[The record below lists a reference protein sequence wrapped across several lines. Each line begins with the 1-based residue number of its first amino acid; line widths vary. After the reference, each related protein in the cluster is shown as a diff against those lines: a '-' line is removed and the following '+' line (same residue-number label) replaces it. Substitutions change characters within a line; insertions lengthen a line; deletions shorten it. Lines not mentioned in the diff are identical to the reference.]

1 MSRWRIEIEGKKGA
15 VQRDL
20 WQGFPTMGITRH
32 VTSFTWSHSVSD
44 PYSQASVSVL
54 VSLHDLASLGL
65 GYVTQR
71 RLVLHAS
78 GYLRITEL
86 TGAEHYGAGQIERF
100 YGPITAVTAGFKVD
114 KELGT
119 RQTVPL
125 KISASTWLTPLMRGF
140 IVSAKED
147 LNIGSSLISTSE
159 WGKIT
164 EKVLGSAGIQGIT
177 ESLRAAWSE
186 LGEPLVGGT
195 VLGGVEY
202 MHKRQGYH
210 DKVNRSVDV
219 YGRNLSQ
226 LQPPS
231 MQTTLW
237 QVLRNTYQASTLIEL
252 YPAYCYD
259 ARSVATR
266 HLVYRLRPFA
276 PKLDSV
282 SVFYPFIKQF
292 KGQNMSENI
301 QFVDDADLPRI
312 KNEGPA
318 ELPHVISYDLAY
330 SDNRNN
336 YLEVTSPYTGA
347 GQLAGLSCDPLYHE
361 GDIEAYGL
369 FRYAESY
376 PYIRS
381 KTNDGDG
388 SIREQL
394 NDLTKYAALVYGFA
408 HQYAKGKVTAK
419 YKDGST
425 LSHGDWVRWRSYGPE
440 AYYYVGYI
448 TKATHTFTVNKM
460 GVLEGASSYD
470 VERTE
475 AEVTGASI

>member
-1 MSRWRIEIEGKKGA
+1 MSRWRIEIEGKEGA

-20 WQGFPTMGITRH
+20 YRGTETEQITH
-32 VTSFTWSHSVSD
+32 FVTSFTWSHSISD
-44 PYSQASVSVL
+44 PYSQSSVSVL
-54 VSLHDLASLGL
+54 VPLRNLKSLGL
-65 GYVTQR
+65 GYVTQG

-86 TGAEHYGAGQIERF
+86 TGAEPTGSAQIERF

-164 EKVLGSAGIQGIT
+164 QKVLDSAGTQGVT
-177 ESLRAAWSE
+177 ESLRAAWDE
-186 LGEPLVGGT
+186 LGKPLVGGT

-202 MHKRQGYH
+202 MEKRQNYH
-210 DKVNRSVDV
+210 DKVNRSIDV

-226 LQPPS
+226 LQAPS

-252 YPAYCYD
+252 YPAYCYG
-259 ARSVATR
+259 ARFVATR
-266 HLVYRLRPFA
+266 HLVYRLRPSA
-276 PKLDSV
+276 PRLDRT
-282 SVFYPFIKQF
+282 FEFFDFIKQF
-292 KGQNMSENI
+292 EGQEMRTNI
-301 QFVDDADLPRI
+301 QLRDSARVPRI
-312 KNEGPA
+312 ENEGPA
-318 ELPHVISYDLAY
+318 ELPHIISYDLAY

-347 GQLAGLSCDPLYHE
+347 DQLAGLSCDPLYHK

-381 KTNDGDG
+381 KTADGDG

-440 AYYYVGYI
+440 KHYYVGYV

-475 AEVTGASI
+475 AEVTGDSI

>member
-1 MSRWRIEIEGKKGA
+1 MSRWRIEIEGKEGA
-15 VQRDL
+15 VQKDL
-20 WQGFPTMGITRH
+20 FDGESEVITNI
-32 VTSFTWSHSVSD
+32 VTSFTWSHSISD
-44 PYSQASVSVL
+44 PYSQSSVSVL
-54 VSLHDLASLGL
+54 VPLRDLKSLGF
-65 GYVTQR
+65 GYVTQG

-86 TGAEHYGAGQIERF
+86 TGAGQIERF

-140 IVSAKED
+140 IVSANED

-164 EKVLGSAGIQGIT
+164 ERVLDSAGTQGVT
-177 ESLRAAWSE
+177 ESLRAAWGE

-202 MHKRQGYH
+202 TLAREEVG
-210 DKVNRSVDV
+210 DKANRSVEV

-226 LQPPS
+226 LQAPS

-259 ARSVATR
+259 WRTNETTR
-266 HLVYRLRPFA
+266 HLIYRLRPPA
-276 PKLDSV
+276 PKLNETVKARRSFLAQFAGQPGRDNVRFIYASV
-282 SVFYPFIKQF
+282 SPT
-292 KGQNMSENI
+292 
-301 QFVDDADLPRI
+301 
-312 KNEGPA
+312 KNNGPD
-318 ELPHVISYDLAY
+318 ELPYVISYDLAY

-336 YLEVTSPYTGA
+336 YFEVTSPYTGA

-361 GDIEAYGL
+361 GDIETYGL

-381 KTNDGDG
+381 KTDDDDG
-388 SIREQL
+388 SIREEL
-394 NDLTKYAALVYGFA
+394 NDLTRYAALVYGFA

-419 YKDGST
+419 YDYDST

-440 AYYYVGYI
+440 KHYYVGYI

-475 AEVTGASI
+475 AEVTGGSI